1 MSDCK
6 KCREHMIE
14 ALYRELDPVH
24 QDLFERHLAACP
36 GCAAEHAGLAETLG
50 LMARRERPDPGSGYW
65 DGYWDRLSRRMLW
78 EATGDDRRPSLA
90 ARISRLFARLPRW
103 SYQAAG
109 AAALVLVGILIGSR
123 LLGPGGRP
131 VTTASVTPG
140 PASSGSPAVVQA
152 GDFIERSKVL
162 LLGLVNFDSAV
173 EDAYA
178 LDLGSKQAVS
188 RELLAAAP
196 SIRNGL
202 KEPGQRRLRDLVADL
217 EVIMM
222 QIANLESG
230 QDLDGVELVKQG
242 VDRTG
247 IFLKIDLDRMT
258 RDSRDAA
265 GAGKPSGAAGPFKKS
280 QV

>member
-1 MSDCK
+1 
-6 KCREHMIE
+6 MIE

-24 QDLFERHLAACP
+24 QGLYERHLAACP
-36 GCAAEHAGLAETLG
+36 GCAAEQAALAETLG
-50 LMARRERPDPGSGYW
+50 LMTKRERTDPGPGYW

-78 EATGDDRRPSLA
+78 EATSEDRRPSLA
-90 ARISRLFARLPRW
+90 ARLGRLFARLPRW

-109 AAALVLVGILIGSR
+109 AAALLLVGILIGSR

-131 VTTASVTPG
+131 ETTIAAATPAAASRT
-140 PASSGSPAVVQA
+140 GSAVVQA

-162 LLGLVNFDSAV
+162 LLGLVNFDPAV

-178 LDLGSKQAVS
+178 LDLGRKQAVS

-202 KEPGQRRLRDLVADL
+202 NEPGQKRLRDLVADL

-258 RDSRDAA
+258 RDSRDAT
-265 GAGKPSGAAGPFKKS
+265 GAGKPSGAAGPIKKS